1 MRRRP
6 PRSTRTYTLFPYPTL
21 FRSVQRTSDGHKA
34 YLRAVED
41 AFGADV
47 DYAQLV
53 KLYGAAPESM
63 KGRYSPA
70 ECIGAR
76 KEPVEGNP
84 DRSTSARR
92 TPSGRTSPCGCRCA
106 GSRGLPT
113 HSARSW
119 KITSTWSRSTRFG
132 TTS

>member
-1 MRRRP
+1 MDDRRDRLAH
-6 PRSTRTYTLFPYPTL
+6 R
-21 FRSVQRTSDGHKA
+21 VQLTSDGHKA

-70 ECIGAR
+70 EFTGAR
-76 KEPVEGNP
+76 KEPVEATT

-92 TPSGRTSPCGCRCA
+92 TPSGRTSPCACRCS
-106 GSRGLPT
+106 GPRGLPT
-113 HSARSW
+113 HS
-119 KITSTWSRSTRFG
+119 SRS
-132 TTS
+132 